1 MQDCKPLDTPVAKG
15 DKSNLKQCPNNDFE
29 SKQIE
34 DIPYASI
41 FGSLMYV
48 QVCTH
53 PDLAFI
59 VGMLSRYLSN
69 PGPAHWVAAKRVMRP
84 LKLFCDNKA
93 AVYFSNNNRSST
105 KSKHIDLKFLVVKER
120 VQNGIISIE
129 LIGSGYMLA
138 DLLTKAMTPKV
149 FIEYTTHMGVVSLD
163 GV

>member
-15 DKSNLKQCPNNDFE
+15 DKFNLKQCPNNDFE

-34 DIPYASI
+34 GIPYASV
-41 FGSLMYV
+41 FGSLMYA

-59 VGMLSRYLSN
+59 VGMLGRYLSN
-69 PGPAHWVAAKRVMRP
+69 PGPGHWIAAKWVMRP

-93 AVYFSNNNRSST
+93 AVYFSNNNSSST
-105 KSKHIDLKFLVVKER
+105 KSKYIDLKFLVVKELI
-120 VQNGIISIE
+120 QNGIITIE
-129 LIGSGYMLA
+129 LIGSGSMLA
-138 DLLTKAMTPKV
+138 DPLTKALTSKV
-149 FIEYTTHMGVVSLD
+149 FTEHTTHIGVVSLD